1 MVQEFIGLYRAEW
14 DMFLSVKELSG
25 ELNETP
31 LDIEGEYCRMLHD
44 EIANDMAKYEIKE
57 PL

>member
-1 MVQEFIGLYRAEW
+1 MGLYRAEW